1 MFSARSVF
9 PPALLLAAALV
20 SACEDGSLTA
30 PSPPPPTPS
39 PTPDLSPL
47 LGVWNLTVRLQS
59 VTGDGCAAEE
69 MQSHIGVPNRYS
81 LRIEQASGSTVEVT
95 LSSES
100 GNYSCTLLNVP
111 ADSSWFTTLGRHG
124 RFVSCVG
131 LVVRPDFRCGDG
143 TLDLISWGED
153 VSARVSGAE
162 ITGQWVAAFG
172 DGPVYQETTWAETR
186 AEFSGSR

>member
-1 MFSARSVF
+1 MFSTRSVF

-20 SACEDGSLTA
+20 SACDDRSPTA
-30 PSPPPPTPS
+30 PSPIPPS
-39 PTPDLSPL
+39 LSATPDLSPL
-47 LGVWNLTVRLQS
+47 LGVWNLTLRLQS

-81 LRIEQASGSTVEVT
+81 LRVEQASGSTVNVT

-100 GNYSCTLLNVP
+100 GNYSCTLTNVP
-111 ADSSWFTTLGRHG
+111 ADSSGFTTFGRHS

-131 LVVRPDFRCGDG
+131 RVVRPDFRCGDG

-172 DGPVYQETTWAETR
+172 DGPAYLETTWAETR

>member
-1 MFSARSVF
+1 MFSTRSVF
-9 PPALLLAAALV
+9 PPALLLAVLV
-20 SACEDGSLTA
+20 SACDDRSPSA
-30 PSPPPPTPS
+30 PSPPPPSPS

-47 LGVWNLTVRLQS
+47 LGVWNLTLRLQS
-59 VTGDGCAAEE
+59 VTGDGCAAEG

-81 LRIEQASGSTVEVT
+81 LRVEQASSSTVNVT

-100 GNYSCTLLNVP
+100 GNCSCALTNVP
-111 ADSSWFTTLGRHG
+111 ADNSGFTTFGRHG

-131 LVVRPDFRCGDG
+131 LVVRPDFRCSDG

-172 DGPVYQETTWAETR
+172 DGPPYLETIWAETR